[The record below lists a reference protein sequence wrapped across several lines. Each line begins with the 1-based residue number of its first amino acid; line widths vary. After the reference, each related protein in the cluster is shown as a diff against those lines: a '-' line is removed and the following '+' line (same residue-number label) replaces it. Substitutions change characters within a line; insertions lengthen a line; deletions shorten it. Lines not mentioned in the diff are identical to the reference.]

1 MKNTSIIKSAAWRFV
16 RKHLLA
22 NYRRGFATNSSS
34 SHSFVYLK
42 STPEDAY
49 REEYF
54 DPAGEYYGWDDFKL
68 SSIMGKLFYVLS
80 QKVHG
85 WESMDEDEKQ
95 VIRDEF
101 PEADDGMIQ
110 AASESEVDH
119 ESFGVVTP
127 EIARNPYT
135 VVFGGNDNDGYSY
148 ERAKVVSSGLVDWTK
163 TEPEWG
169 DTERVGSDPK
179 SPLVAEMIQG
189 LREQGWSDERIEYEL
204 RIDLSEDDR

>member
-1 MKNTSIIKSAAWRFV
+1 MKIASIIKNVTWRFV
-16 RKHLLA
+16 GKHLLA

-42 STPEDAY
+42 DVPEDAHEKAY
-49 REEYF
+49 Y

-68 SSIMGKLFYVLS
+68 SSIMGKVFYVMS

-95 VIRDEF
+95 RIREEF
-101 PEADDGMIQ
+101 PEADDDMIR
-110 AASESEVDH
+110 AASESDVDH

-148 ERAKVVSSGLVDWTK
+148 ERAKVVSNGLVDWTK

-169 DTERVGSDPK
+169 DTEAQWGDPN

-204 RIDLSEDDR
+204 DVNLGEDA

>member
-1 MKNTSIIKSAAWRFV
+1 MKITNIIKSTVWRFV

-42 STPEDAY
+42 NAPEDADRQGY
-49 REEYF
+49 Y

-68 SSIMGKLFYVLS
+68 SSIMDKVFYTLS
-80 QKVHG
+80 QRVFG
-85 WESMDEDEKQ
+85 WESMNEDEKQ
-95 VIRDEF
+95 MIREEF
-101 PEADDGMIQ
+101 PEADDSMIQ

-169 DTERVGSDPK
+169 DIERLGSDPK

-189 LREQGWSDERIEYEL
+189 LREQGWSNERIKYEL
-204 RIDLSEDDR
+204 HIDLSDGD

>member
-1 MKNTSIIKSAAWRFV
+1 MKNTSIIKKVAWRFV

-42 STPEDAY
+42 DVPEDAHEKAY
-49 REEYF
+49 Y

-68 SSIMGKLFYVLS
+68 SSIMSKVFYVMS
-80 QKVHG
+80 QKVYG
-85 WESMDEDEKQ
+85 WESMSEDEKQ
-95 VIRDEF
+95 RIREEF
-101 PEADDGMIQ
+101 PEADDDMIR
-110 AASESEVDH
+110 AASESDVDH

-135 VVFGGNDNDGYSY
+135 VVFGGNDNDGYSR
-148 ERAKVVSSGLVDWTK
+148 ERSKMVSSGLVDWTK

-169 DTERVGSDPK
+169 DTEAQWGDPN

-189 LREQGWSDERIEYEL
+189 LREQGWPDERIEYEL
-204 RIDLSEDDR
+204 RIDLSEDA

>member
-1 MKNTSIIKSAAWRFV
+1 MKITNIIKSVVWRFV

-22 NYRRGFATNSSS
+22 NYRSGFATNSSS

-42 STPEDAY
+42 DIPEDAHKKAY
-49 REEYF
+49 Y

-68 SSIMGKLFYVLS
+68 SSIMGKVFYVMS

-95 VIRDEF
+95 RIREEF
-101 PEADDGMIQ
+101 PEADDDMIR
-110 AASESEVDH
+110 AASESDVDH

-148 ERAKVVSSGLVDWTK
+148 ERAKVVSNGLVDWTK

-169 DTERVGSDPK
+169 DTEAQWGDPN

-204 RIDLSEDDR
+204 DVNLGEDA

>member
-1 MKNTSIIKSAAWRFV
+1 MKITNIIKSVVWRFV

-42 STPEDAY
+42 DIPEDAHKKAY
-49 REEYF
+49 Y

-68 SSIMGKLFYVLS
+68 SSIMGKVFYVMS

-95 VIRDEF
+95 RIREEF
-101 PEADDGMIQ
+101 PEADDDMIR
-110 AASESEVDH
+110 AASESDVDH

-148 ERAKVVSSGLVDWTK
+148 ERAKVVSNGLVDWTK
-163 TEPEWG
+163 TEPEWV
-169 DTERVGSDPK
+169 DTEAQWGDPN

-204 RIDLSEDDR
+204 DVNLGEDA

>member
-1 MKNTSIIKSAAWRFV
+1 MKITNIIKSTVWRFV

-42 STPEDAY
+42 DVPEDAY
-49 REEYF
+49 GKEYF
-54 DPAGEYYGWDDFKL
+54 DPAGEYYGWEDFKL
-68 SSIMGKLFYVLS
+68 SSIVGKVFYVMS

-95 VIRDEF
+95 RVREEF
-101 PEADDGMIQ
+101 PEADDDMIQ
-110 AASESEVDH
+110 AASESDVDH
-119 ESFGVVTP
+119 ESVGVITP
-127 EIARNPYT
+127 EIARDPYT

-148 ERAKVVSSGLVDWTK
+148 ERSKMVSSGLVDWTK

-169 DTERVGSDPK
+169 DTEDLWRDPK
-179 SPLVAEMIQG
+179 SPLVTEMIQG
-189 LREQGWSDERIEYEL
+189 LRGQGWSDERIEYEL
-204 RIDLSEDDR
+204 NVKLNEDD

>member
-1 MKNTSIIKSAAWRFV
+1 MKIASTIKSTVWRFV

-42 STPEDAY
+42 DIPEDAHKKAY
-49 REEYF
+49 Y

-95 VIRDEF
+95 MIRDEF
-101 PEADDGMIQ
+101 PEADDDMIQ

-148 ERAKVVSSGLVDWTK
+148 ERAKVVSNGLVDWTK

-169 DTERVGSDPK
+169 DTEAQWGDPN

-204 RIDLSEDDR
+204 DVNLGEDA

>member
-1 MKNTSIIKSAAWRFV
+1 MKNTSIIKNVAWRFV
-16 RKHLLA
+16 RKYLLA

-42 STPEDAY
+42 EIPEDAY
-49 REEYF
+49 EQSYY
-54 DPAGEYYGWDDFKL
+54 DPAGEYYGWEDFKL
-68 SSIMGKLFYVLS
+68 SSIADKLFYVLS

-85 WESMDEDEKQ
+85 WESMSEDEKQ
-95 VIRDEF
+95 RIREEF
-101 PEADDGMIQ
+101 PEADDKMIR
-110 AASESEVDH
+110 AASESDVDH

-135 VVFGGNDNDGYSY
+135 IVFGGNDNDGYSR
-148 ERAKVVSSGLVDWTK
+148 ERSKMVSSGLVDWTK

-169 DTERVGSDPK
+169 DMESQWHDPE

-189 LREQGWSDERIEYEL
+189 LREQGWPDERIEYEL
-204 RIDLSEDDR
+204 NIKLSEDN

>member
-1 MKNTSIIKSAAWRFV
+1 MKNTSIIKNVAWRFV
-16 RKHLLA
+16 RKYLLA

-42 STPEDAY
+42 EIPEDAY
-49 REEYF
+49 EQSYY
-54 DPAGEYYGWDDFKL
+54 DPAGEYYGWEDFKL
-68 SSIMGKLFYVLS
+68 SSIADKLFYVLS

-85 WESMDEDEKQ
+85 WESMSEDEKQ
-95 VIRDEF
+95 RIREEF
-101 PEADDGMIQ
+101 PEADDKMIR
-110 AASESEVDH
+110 AASESDVDH

-135 VVFGGNDNDGYSY
+135 IVFGGNDNDGYSR
-148 ERAKVVSSGLVDWTK
+148 ERSKMVSSGLVDWTK

-169 DTERVGSDPK
+169 DMESQWHDPE

-189 LREQGWSDERIEYEL
+189 LREQGWPDERIEYEL
-204 RIDLSEDDR
+204 RIDLSEDA

>member
-1 MKNTSIIKSAAWRFV
+1 MKITNTIKSVVWRFV

-42 STPEDAY
+42 DIPEDAHKKAY
-49 REEYF
+49 Y

-68 SSIMGKLFYVLS
+68 SSIMDKVFYVMS

-95 VIRDEF
+95 RIREEF
-101 PEADDGMIQ
+101 PEADDDMIR
-110 AASESEVDH
+110 AASESDVDH

-135 VVFGGNDNDGYSY
+135 VVFGGNDNDGYSR
-148 ERAKVVSSGLVDWTK
+148 ERSKMVSSGLVDWTK

-169 DTERVGSDPK
+169 DMESQWHDPK

-204 RIDLSEDDR
+204 DVNLGEDA

>member
-1 MKNTSIIKSAAWRFV
+1 MKITNIIKSVVWRFV

-42 STPEDAY
+42 DIPEDAHKKAY
-49 REEYF
+49 Y

-68 SSIMGKLFYVLS
+68 SSIMGKVFYVMS

-95 VIRDEF
+95 RIREEF
-101 PEADDGMIQ
+101 PEADDDMIR
-110 AASESEVDH
+110 AASESDVDH

-148 ERAKVVSSGLVDWTK
+148 ERAKVVSNGLVDWTK
-163 TEPEWG
+163 TEPERG
-169 DTERVGSDPK
+169 DTEAQWGDPN

-204 RIDLSEDDR
+204 DVNLGEDA

>member
-1 MKNTSIIKSAAWRFV
+1 MKISNIIKNATWRFV

-42 STPEDAY
+42 DVPEDAHEKAY
-49 REEYF
+49 Y
-54 DPAGEYYGWDDFKL
+54 DPDGEYYGWEDFKL
-68 SSIMGKLFYVLS
+68 SSIMDKVFYVMS

-95 VIRDEF
+95 RIREEF
-101 PEADDGMIQ
+101 PEADDDMIR
-110 AASESEVDH
+110 AASESDVDH
-119 ESFGVVTP
+119 ESVGVITP

-148 ERAKVVSSGLVDWTK
+148 ERSKMVSSGLVDWTK

-169 DTERVGSDPK
+169 DTEAQWGDPE
-179 SPLVAEMIQG
+179 SPLVIEMIQG
-189 LREQGWSDERIEYEL
+189 LREQGWPDERIEYEL
-204 RIDLSEDDR
+204 DVNLGKGD

>member
-1 MKNTSIIKSAAWRFV
+1 MKITNIIKSVVWRFV

-42 STPEDAY
+42 DIPEDAHKKAY
-49 REEYF
+49 Y

-68 SSIMGKLFYVLS
+68 SSIMGKVFYVMS

-95 VIRDEF
+95 RIREEF
-101 PEADDGMIQ
+101 PEADDDMIR
-110 AASESEVDH
+110 AASESDVDH

-127 EIARNPYT
+127 EIARDPFT

-148 ERAKVVSSGLVDWTK
+148 ERAKVVSNGLVDWTK

-169 DTERVGSDPK
+169 DTEAQWGDPN

-204 RIDLSEDDR
+204 DVNLGEDA

>member
-1 MKNTSIIKSAAWRFV
+1 MKITNIIKSVVWRFV

-42 STPEDAY
+42 DIPEDAHKKAY
-49 REEYF
+49 Y

-68 SSIMGKLFYVLS
+68 SSIMGKVFYVMS

-95 VIRDEF
+95 RIREEF
-101 PEADDGMIQ
+101 PEADDDMIR
-110 AASESEVDH
+110 AASESDVDH

-148 ERAKVVSSGLVDWTK
+148 ERAKVVSNGLVDWTK

-169 DTERVGSDPK
+169 DTEAQWGDPN

-189 LREQGWSDERIEYEL
+189 LREHGWSDERIEYEL
-204 RIDLSEDDR
+204 DVNLGEDA

>member
-1 MKNTSIIKSAAWRFV
+1 MKIASTIKSTVWRFV

-42 STPEDAY
+42 ETPEDTY
-49 REEYF
+49 RQSYY
-54 DPAGEYYGWDDFKL
+54 DPAGEYYGWEDFKL
-68 SSIMGKLFYVLS
+68 SSIMDKVFYVMS

-85 WESMDEDEKQ
+85 WESMGEDEKQ
-95 VIRDEF
+95 RIREEF
-101 PEADDGMIQ
+101 PEADDKMIR
-110 AASESEVDH
+110 AASESDVDH

-135 VVFGGNDNDGYSY
+135 VVFGGNDNDGYSR
-148 ERAKVVSSGLVDWTK
+148 ERSKMVSSGLVDWTK

-169 DTERVGSDPK
+169 DIEDLRSDPK
-179 SPLVAEMIQG
+179 SPLAVEMIQG
-189 LREQGWSDERIEYEL
+189 LREQGWSDERIEREL
-204 RIDLSEDDR
+204 DISLGEDA

>member
-1 MKNTSIIKSAAWRFV
+1 MKNTSIIKNVAWRFV
-16 RKHLLA
+16 RKYLLA

-42 STPEDAY
+42 EIPEDAY
-49 REEYF
+49 EQSYY
-54 DPAGEYYGWDDFKL
+54 DPAGEYYGWEDFKL
-68 SSIMGKLFYVLS
+68 SSIADKLFYVLS

-85 WESMDEDEKQ
+85 WESMSEDEKQ
-95 VIRDEF
+95 RIREEF
-101 PEADDGMIQ
+101 PEVDDKMIR
-110 AASESEVDH
+110 AASESDVDH

-135 VVFGGNDNDGYSY
+135 IVFGGNDNDGYSR
-148 ERAKVVSSGLVDWTK
+148 ERSKMVSSGLVDWTK

-169 DTERVGSDPK
+169 DMESQWHDPE

-189 LREQGWSDERIEYEL
+189 LREQGWPDERIEYEL
-204 RIDLSEDDR
+204 DIKLSEDN

>member
-1 MKNTSIIKSAAWRFV
+1 MKITNIIKSVVWRFV

-42 STPEDAY
+42 DIPEDAHKKAY
-49 REEYF
+49 Y

-68 SSIMGKLFYVLS
+68 SSIMGKVFYVMS

-95 VIRDEF
+95 RIRDEF
-101 PEADDGMIQ
+101 PEADDDMIR

-148 ERAKVVSSGLVDWTK
+148 ERAKVVSNGLVDWTK

-169 DTERVGSDPK
+169 DTEAQWGDPN

-204 RIDLSEDDR
+204 DVNLGEDA

>member
-1 MKNTSIIKSAAWRFV
+1 MKITNIIKSVVWRFV

-42 STPEDAY
+42 DVPEDAHEKAY
-49 REEYF
+49 Y

-68 SSIMGKLFYVLS
+68 SSIMSKVFYVMS

-95 VIRDEF
+95 RIREEF
-101 PEADDGMIQ
+101 PEADDDMIR
-110 AASESEVDH
+110 AASESDVDH

-148 ERAKVVSSGLVDWTK
+148 ERAKVVSNGLVDWTK

-169 DTERVGSDPK
+169 DTEAQWVDPN

-204 RIDLSEDDR
+204 DVNLGEDA

>member
-1 MKNTSIIKSAAWRFV
+1 MKIASTVKSTVWRFV

-42 STPEDAY
+42 ETPEDTY
-49 REEYF
+49 RQSYY
-54 DPAGEYYGWDDFKL
+54 DPAGEYYGWEDFKL
-68 SSIMGKLFYVLS
+68 SSIMDKVFYVMS

-85 WESMDEDEKQ
+85 WKSMDEDEKQ
-95 VIRDEF
+95 AVRDEF
-101 PEADDGMIQ
+101 PEADDDMIQ
-110 AASESEVDH
+110 AASESDVDH

-127 EIARNPYT
+127 EIARNPFT

-169 DTERVGSDPK
+169 DIEDLRSDPK
-179 SPLVAEMIQG
+179 SPLAVEMIQG
-189 LREQGWSDERIEYEL
+189 IREQGWSDERIEREL
-204 RIDLSEDDR
+204 DISLGEDA

>member
-1 MKNTSIIKSAAWRFV
+1 MKITNIIKSVVWRFV

-42 STPEDAY
+42 DIPEDAHKKAY
-49 REEYF
+49 Y

-68 SSIMGKLFYVLS
+68 SSIMGKVFYVMS

-95 VIRDEF
+95 RIREEF
-101 PEADDGMIQ
+101 PEADDDMIR
-110 AASESEVDH
+110 AASESDVDH

-148 ERAKVVSSGLVDWTK
+148 ERAKVVSNGLVDWTK

-169 DTERVGSDPK
+169 DTEAQWGDPN

-204 RIDLSEDDR
+204 DVNLGEDA

>member
-1 MKNTSIIKSAAWRFV
+1 MKITNIIKSVVWRFV

-42 STPEDAY
+42 DIPEDAHKKAY
-49 REEYF
+49 Y
-54 DPAGEYYGWDDFKL
+54 DPAGEYYGWDDFKP
-68 SSIMGKLFYVLS
+68 SSIMGKVFYVMS

-95 VIRDEF
+95 RIREEF
-101 PEADDGMIQ
+101 PEADDDMIR
-110 AASESEVDH
+110 AASESDVDH

-148 ERAKVVSSGLVDWTK
+148 ERAKVVSNGLVDWTK

-169 DTERVGSDPK
+169 DIEDLRSDPK
-179 SPLVAEMIQG
+179 SPLAVEMIQG

-204 RIDLSEDDR
+204 DVNLGEDA

>member
-1 MKNTSIIKSAAWRFV
+1 MKITNIIKSVVWRFV

-42 STPEDAY
+42 DIPEDAHKKAY
-49 REEYF
+49 Y

-68 SSIMGKLFYVLS
+68 SSIMGKVFYVMS

-95 VIRDEF
+95 RIREEF
-101 PEADDGMIQ
+101 PEADDDMIR
-110 AASESEVDH
+110 AASESDVDH

-148 ERAKVVSSGLVDWTK
+148 ERAKVVSNGLVDWTK

-169 DTERVGSDPK
+169 DTEAQWGDPN
-179 SPLVAEMIQG
+179 SLLVAEMIQG

-204 RIDLSEDDR
+204 DVNLGEDA

>member
-1 MKNTSIIKSAAWRFV
+1 MKIASTIKSTVWRFV
-16 RKHLLA
+16 RKYLLA

-42 STPEDAY
+42 EVPEDAY
-49 REEYF
+49 EQSYY
-54 DPAGEYYGWDDFKL
+54 DPDGEYYGWEDFKL
-68 SSIMGKLFYVLS
+68 SSIMDKVFYVLS

-85 WESMDEDEKQ
+85 WKSMSEDDKQ
-95 VIRDEF
+95 MIREEF
-101 PEADDGMIQ
+101 PEADDDMIR
-110 AASESEVDH
+110 AASESDVDH

-169 DTERVGSDPK
+169 DTERVGSDPE
-179 SPLVAEMIQG
+179 SPLAAEMIQG
-189 LREQGWSDERIEYEL
+189 LREQGWSDERIEYQL
-204 RIDLSEDDR
+204 DIDLGKGN

>member
-1 MKNTSIIKSAAWRFV
+1 MKITNIIKSVVWRFV

-42 STPEDAY
+42 DVPEDAHEKAY
-49 REEYF
+49 Y

-68 SSIMGKLFYVLS
+68 SSIMGKVFYVMS

-95 VIRDEF
+95 RIREEF
-101 PEADDGMIQ
+101 PEADDDMIR
-110 AASESEVDH
+110 AASESDVDH

-148 ERAKVVSSGLVDWTK
+148 ERAKVVSNGLVDWTK

-169 DTERVGSDPK
+169 DTEAQWGDPN

-204 RIDLSEDDR
+204 DVNLGEDA

>member
-1 MKNTSIIKSAAWRFV
+1 MKITSIIKNVTWRFV

-42 STPEDAY
+42 EIPEDAY
-49 REEYF
+49 GQSYY
-54 DPAGEYYGWDDFKL
+54 DLAGEYYGWEDFKL
-68 SSIMGKLFYVLS
+68 SSIADKLFYVLS

-85 WESMDEDEKQ
+85 WESMGEDEKQ
-95 VIRDEF
+95 RIREEF
-101 PEADDGMIQ
+101 PEADDKMIR
-110 AASESEVDH
+110 AASESDVDH

-148 ERAKVVSSGLVDWTK
+148 ERAKVVSNGLVDWTK

-169 DTERVGSDPK
+169 DTEAQWGDPN

-204 RIDLSEDDR
+204 DVNLGEDA

>member
-1 MKNTSIIKSAAWRFV
+1 MKIASTIKSTVWRFV

-42 STPEDAY
+42 DIPEDAHKKAY
-49 REEYF
+49 Y

-68 SSIMGKLFYVLS
+68 SSIMGKVFYVMS

-95 VIRDEF
+95 RIREEF
-101 PEADDGMIQ
+101 PEADDDMIR
-110 AASESEVDH
+110 AASESDVDH

-135 VVFGGNDNDGYSY
+135 VVFGGNDNDGYSR
-148 ERAKVVSSGLVDWTK
+148 ERSKMVSSGLVDWTK

-169 DTERVGSDPK
+169 DTEAQWGDPN

-204 RIDLSEDDR
+204 DVNLGEDA

>member
-1 MKNTSIIKSAAWRFV
+1 MKISNIIKNATWRFV

-42 STPEDAY
+42 DVPEDAHEQAY
-49 REEYF
+49 Y

-68 SSIMGKLFYVLS
+68 SSIMSKVFYVMS

-110 AASESEVDH
+110 AASDSEVDH

-148 ERAKVVSSGLVDWTK
+148 ERAKVVSSGLVDWAK

-169 DTERVGSDPK
+169 DTERVDSDPK
-179 SPLVAEMIQG
+179 SSLVAEMIQG
-189 LREQGWSDERIEYEL
+189 LREQGWTDERIEYEL
-204 RIDLSEDDR
+204 RIDLNEDA